1 MFQSEFNRQQLQ
13 TLVSLARTE
22 IERQEIRKEV
32 QEADEEVMDCL
43 KRFVSA
49 RQKKRSVGRKE
60 REMAWKALEKRD
72 LVYQRLDQI

>member
-32 QEADEEVMDCL
+32 QEVCTYTL
-43 KRFVSA
+43 K
-49 RQKKRSVGRKE
+49 G
-60 REMAWKALEKRD
+60 MW
-72 LVYQRLDQI
+72 

>member
-32 QEADEEVMDCL
+32 QEVNELLLLHSLYYNDARVDKC
-43 KRFVSA
+43 VS
-49 RQKKRSVGRKE
+49 KKGQ
-60 REMAWKALEKRD
+60 D
-72 LVYQRLDQI
+72 LNQC